1 MQRVLAGWTG
11 PEYEFNAVF
20 PRGQMQSPKI
30 RAFVDFLVE
39 RINFE
44 ADYMKALCPDSA
56 RCTESMGKV
65 AGAVVAEIARAAE
78 KPAVKPRSGAKRADP
93 EIAEP
98 V

>member
-1 MQRVLAGWTG
+1 ML
-11 PEYEFNAVF
+11 
-20 PRGQMQSPKI
+20 SPKI

-56 RCTESMGKV
+56 RCTEAMGKV
-65 AGAVVAEIARAAE
+65 SGDVVAEIERVAAN
-78 KPAVKPRSGAKRADP
+78 PAVKAKP
-93 EIAEP
+93 GVAEP